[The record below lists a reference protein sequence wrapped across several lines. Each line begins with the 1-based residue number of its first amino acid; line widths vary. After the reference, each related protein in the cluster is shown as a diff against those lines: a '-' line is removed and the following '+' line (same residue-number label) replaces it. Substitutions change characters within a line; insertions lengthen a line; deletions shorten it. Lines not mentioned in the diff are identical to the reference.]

1 MKVAYQQLRTS
12 PDSRHD
18 FSAVSL
24 GVRVD
29 ETVES
34 CLSLAVSSFI
44 ARRCLSRKLQLLNSG
59 YVWHK
64 VTSCEN
70 ESGQH
75 FVSGVTRPFIATST
89 FPSFSGTVQYI
100 ITYY

>member
-44 ARRCLSRKLQLLNSG
+44 ARRCLSRKLQILNSG

-64 VTSCEN
+64 DFKLHLVKMRVVN
-70 ESGQH
+70 ILYQ
-75 FVSGVTRPFIATST
+75 VSPVLS
-89 FPSFSGTVQYI
+89 
-100 ITYY
+100 